1 MQSILP
7 YCMLIEWRWSSD
19 ECAGRLYW
27 EISYGC
33 GDYDHDTPFLSFF
46 GLNSSYR
53 THIFVNEKKNW
64 KDAQE
69 YCRKHYDDLS
79 TITSQDIQTFCQNSE
94 ITEDFFYCGLQRDI
108 RNSGWLWSNGAPATI
123 NEWDIAQGS
132 QPGEDCAAI
141 RKTSKKLHD
150 YDCSGKLTF
159 YCMMDL
165 DLIQENKTWDEALD
179 YCIER
184 NTSLASINSST
195 IMDLVVK
202 MAKEPRQLTS
212 GLACAFW
219 QPNGSG
225 WMEVILNTRPGLRR
239 ERCGVLPWISAVELW
254 IETGRFGPPKLSGEI
269 QFFVFH
275 KTQINTLCYW

>member
-1 MQSILP
+1 MSVQGGCI
-7 YCMLIEWRWSSD
+7 
-19 ECAGRLYW
+19 GRSAMDVETMITTLL
-27 EISYGC
+27 
-33 GDYDHDTPFLSFF
+33 FLSFF
-46 GLNSSYR
+46 ELNSSYR

-123 NEWDIAQGS
+123 NEWDEAQGS

-202 MAKEPRQLTS
+202 VAKRAQTVNI
-212 GLACAFW
+212 W
-219 QPNGSG
+219 
-225 WMEVILNTRPGLRR
+225 TGLRFLVAQWFWVNGGDLEYKAWSEEGEVR
-239 ERCGVLPWISAVELW
+239 CPAMNQRCGALDRDRKVWTPKNCQE
-254 IETGRFGPPKLSGEI
+254 RFN
-269 QFFVFH
+269 F
-275 KTQINTLCYW
+275 LCSIRRR